1 MFRCKLGFSVFCAG
15 HGPFTTPVAAT
26 AALRRWGTSPSG
38 QKTPASPSVLGADG
52 RAHLRFVHSAI
63 DPRKYLKNFRFY
75 LAVCWM
81 AAIVVHAAPEDTFKK
96 ANAAYEAGRFDQAVS
111 DYETVLHDG
120 RISPA
125 LAFNL
130 GNAYFRTRRIGKAL
144 AAYEWAYR
152 LDPGDEAI
160 RHNLMF
166 VRSLVQE
173 QGLPREPLLEA
184 LKRVYHLFTLPTL
197 AWIWAIFWDAT
208 LLGVFLVLIKRW
220 PWPRTPLYI
229 LGSALIVM
237 GGWLFALTY
246 TEELTQHAVIITQ
259 NAECRSG
266 PGLTYDTAF
275 TLPEGK
281 RVTLLQ
287 EQGGWQEIETAG
299 EHLKGWILETAV
311 QPLSLTSLN
320 FAKKTHIK

>member
-1 MFRCKLGFSVFCAG
+1 VSRYKLALILAG
-15 HGPFTTPVAAT
+15 WLTT
-26 AALRRWGTSPSG
+26 AL
-38 QKTPASPSVLGADG
+38 L
-52 RAHLRFVHSAI
+52 
-63 DPRKYLKNFRFY
+63 
-75 LAVCWM
+75 
-81 AAIVVHAAPEDTFKK
+81 HAAPEDTFKK
-96 ANAAYEAGRFDQAVS
+96 ANAAYEAGRFDEAVS
-111 DYETVLHDG
+111 TYETILHDNQ
-120 RISPA
+120 ISPA

-152 LDPGDEAI
+152 LDPGDDAI

-173 QGLPREPLLEA
+173 QGLPREPLLDV
-184 LKRVYHLFTLPTL
+184 LKRVYHLFTLSTL
-197 AWIWAIFWDAT
+197 AWSCAILWDAL

-220 PWPRTPLYI
+220 SWPRTPLYV

-246 TEELTQHAVIITQ
+246 TEELTQHAVVITQ

-287 EQGGWQEIETAG
+287 QQGGWQEIETAG
-299 EHLKGWILETAV
+299 EHLKGWILEAAV
-311 QPLSLTSLN
+311 QPLSLTSLEPLKRKN
-320 FAKKTHIK
+320 VK